1 MMQVLT
7 YQLFVREQVGQPI
20 IKNKYY
26 ELITNKTKKILKI
39 VKMNMLKTECFFL
52 KYIHTKCTNSPV

>member
-1 MMQVLT
+1 MMQFKVLT

-39 VKMNMLKTECFFL
+39 VKMNILKTECFF
-52 KYIHTKCTNSPV
+52 